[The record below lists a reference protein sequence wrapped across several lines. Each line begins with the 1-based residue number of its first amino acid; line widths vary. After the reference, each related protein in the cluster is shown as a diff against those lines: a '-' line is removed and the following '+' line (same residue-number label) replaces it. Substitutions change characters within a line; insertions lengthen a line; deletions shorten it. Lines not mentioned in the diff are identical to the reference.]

1 MATDRSFIPR
11 DKPRFWVLF
20 VLACLSGMGFGL
32 ISFAAAWAELSW
44 LAITMIILFCI
55 CWLVAAVSFLGYI
68 FGIVSGRYRNLRS
81 RAWAE
86 QVW

>member
-1 MATDRSFIPR
+1 MAKDRSFIPR

-32 ISFAAAWAELSW
+32 IAFAAASAELSL
-44 LAITMIILFCI
+44 LAIPMMIAFSI
-55 CWLVAAVSFLGYI
+55 CWLVAAVSFLGYM
-68 FGIVSGRYRNLRS
+68 FGIFSGRYRNLRS
-81 RAWAE
+81 RAWTE